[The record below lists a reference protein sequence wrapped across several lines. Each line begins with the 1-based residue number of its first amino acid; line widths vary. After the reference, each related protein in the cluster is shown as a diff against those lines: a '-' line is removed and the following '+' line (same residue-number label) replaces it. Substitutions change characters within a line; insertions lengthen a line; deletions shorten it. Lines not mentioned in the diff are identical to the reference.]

1 MQQQRKRKI
10 NLFDFLYNNNNK
22 AEAVKIFILKL
33 LLHISYFD
41 LFNKKKI
48 FFSDCNLTKYKI

>member
-1 MQQQRKRKI
+1 MQQQRNERKI
-10 NLFDFLYNNNNK
+10 NLFDFLYNNNNNK

-48 FFSDCNLTKYKI
+48 FFFGL